1 MKSILIIILSIMLLS
16 CGFKPINLKNEKLIY
31 IKNIDVKGATRSAY
45 FLKNNILL
53 ISDNNSKNIYDIELK
68 ITKKENSKI
77 KNKSG
82 RTTRY
87 NLLLVAEL
95 ELKNLNNKIET
106 KKMFFENGDYEV
118 ATIHSNTINNKN
130 SVEKDIIQKL
140 SEDIVTYIALS
151 MRNK

>member
-1 MKSILIIILSIMLLS
+1 MLLS

-87 NLLLVAEL
+87 NLSLVAVL
-95 ELKNLNNKIET
+95 ELKNLNNKMET

-118 ATIHSNTINNKN
+118 ATIHSNTINNKK

-140 SEDIVTYIALS
+140 SEDIVTYITLS

>member
-1 MKSILIIILSIMLLS
+1 MLLS
-16 CGFKPINLKNEKLIY
+16 CGFKPINLKNEKVIY

-87 NLLLVAEL
+87 NLSLVAVL
-95 ELKNLNNKIET
+95 KLKNLNNKMET

-118 ATIHSNTINNKN
+118 ATIHSNTINNKK

-140 SEDIVTYIALS
+140 SEDIVTYITLS

>member
-1 MKSILIIILSIMLLS
+1 MLLS